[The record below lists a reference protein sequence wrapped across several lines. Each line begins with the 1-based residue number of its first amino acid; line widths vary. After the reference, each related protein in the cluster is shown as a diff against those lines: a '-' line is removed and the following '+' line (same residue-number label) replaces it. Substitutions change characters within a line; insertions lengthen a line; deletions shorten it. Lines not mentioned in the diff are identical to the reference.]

1 MKKFQFQ
8 TIFKVFQ
15 TFWLLNVVG
24 VFGLQFE
31 DWSQQFSG
39 KRFRPIVLVPQDSGP
54 AGSGTGSR
62 PGPARSG
69 TRPGPAR
76 SGSKGPPPQKDEDL
90 LYKSNF
96 IPNEVLFQ
104 KSKFK
109 PPNRPTFWRY
119 YDIKWALQFMHSRR
133 HLVPDINCKLHI
145 HFHFYGKT
153 IF

>member
-1 MKKFQFQ
+1 MKKFQFH
-8 TIFKVFQ
+8 TIFVFQ
-15 TFWLLNVVG
+15 TFWLLNVG

-39 KRFRPIVLVPQDSGP
+39 KRFRPIVLVPRDSGP
-54 AGSGTGSR
+54 G
-62 PGPARSG
+62 PGPG
-69 TRPGPAR
+69 
-76 SGSKGPPPQKDEDL
+76 SGSKSGSGGPPPKKDVL

-109 PPNRPTFWRY
+109 PPNRPVFWRY

-145 HFHFYGKT
+145 HFHEKN